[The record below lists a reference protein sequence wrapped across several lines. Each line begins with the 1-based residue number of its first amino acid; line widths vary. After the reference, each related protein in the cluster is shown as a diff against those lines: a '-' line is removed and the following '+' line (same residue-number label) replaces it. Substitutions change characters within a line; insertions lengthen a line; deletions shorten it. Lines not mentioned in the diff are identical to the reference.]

1 MARSKEVQKQEKE
14 LALRNFKFNRFL
26 FIRYALAF
34 SVIGNLYWLF
44 MNLFTQVSSIIFP
57 GVMVVLGGMA
67 AFEYLRLYWTHD
79 NTLKYSKI
87 YFQAQIVANVMLFFA
102 TFNET
107 VFSYLYPFLGVSD
120 EAILLVYIILGVG
133 LVVAGISL
141 FKIQRIEQNKDKKY
155 QYIQRYEKYTS

>member
-1 MARSKEVQKQEKE
+1 MVKSKEIKKHEKE
-14 LALRNFKFNRFL
+14 LALRNFRFNRFL

-34 SVIGNLYWLF
+34 SVIANLYWLF
-44 MNLFTQVSSIIFP
+44 MNLFTQVSSIILP

-79 NTLKYSKI
+79 NTLKLSKI
-87 YFQAQIVANVMLFFA
+87 YFQTQIVVNILLFFV

-107 VFSYLYPFLGVSD
+107 AFSYLYPFLGVSNQ
-120 EAILLVYIILGVG
+120 AILLVYIILGVG
-133 LVVAGISL
+133 LVVAGVSL
-141 FKIQRIEQNKDKKY
+141 FKVLRIAKNKDKKY

>member
-1 MARSKEVQKQEKE
+1 MARSKEIKKHEKE
-14 LALRNFKFNRFL
+14 LALRNFRFNRFL

-34 SVIGNLYWLF
+34 SVIANLYWLF
-44 MNLFTQVSSIIFP
+44 MNLFTQVSSIILP

-67 AFEYLRLYWTHD
+67 AFEYLRIYWTHQ
-79 NTLKYSKI
+79 NTLKFSKI
-87 YFQAQIVANVMLFFA
+87 YFQTQIVVNVLLFFA

-107 VFSYLYPFLGVSD
+107 VFSYLYPFLGMSY

-141 FKIQRIEQNKDKKY
+141 FKVLRIAKNKDKKY